1 MERDVVA
8 ARALCPICNKRRA
21 ERYCPALGEKIC
33 AVDCG
38 TGREVS
44 IDCPY
49 DCPHLLAAHRWEEE
63 HRPPLAEGDIPFPDV
78 SFPADLVHEHG
89 VAVSGL
95 GHAVLVYAAENR
107 PLTDADVSA
116 AVRALAETYRTLVS
130 GIYYAK
136 PPDPPIQAGL
146 YAALAKFWDDFKKRQ
161 AGQQRYPT
169 PKDSEIFLL
178 LVFFLRFA
186 FLHTNGRP
194 RSRAFLAFLRSQF
207 PAGAV
212 EAREEPRIIMP

>member
-1 MERDVVA
+1 MVA
-8 ARALCPICNKRRA
+8 KALCPICKKRRA
-21 ERYCPALGEKIC
+21 ERFCPALGEKIC

-38 TGREVS
+38 TGREVTM
-44 IDCPY
+44 DCPG

-63 HRPPLAEGDIPFPDV
+63 HRPPLAENDIPFPDV

-107 PLTDADVSA
+107 SLNDADVAA

-136 PPDPPIQAGL
+136 PPDAPIPAGL
-146 YAALAKFWDDFKKRQ
+146 YAALAKFLEDLKKRQ
-161 AGQQRYPT
+161 AEQQGFPAL
-169 PKDSEIFLL
+169 KDSQIFLL

-186 FLHTNGRP
+186 FLHSSGRP

-207 PAGAV
+207 PAAAV
-212 EAREEPRIIMP
+212 ETREAPRIIMP